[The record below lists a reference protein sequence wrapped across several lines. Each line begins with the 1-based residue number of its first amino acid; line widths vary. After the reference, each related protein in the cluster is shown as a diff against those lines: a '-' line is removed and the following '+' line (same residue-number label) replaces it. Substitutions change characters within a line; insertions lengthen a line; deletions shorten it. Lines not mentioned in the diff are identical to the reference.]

1 MAPASLRPLGQHPT
15 RGVTI
20 FFFAELFLRG
30 LGPPA
35 CAQLDHFTDKTQRAS
50 IAVTDP
56 LRRGPG
62 FRAPS
67 HFRGES
73 PPGGDHFPSAHRG
86 RFRAIFLIVF
96 GDGFVGAHLNCEGV
110 NFGPAAGAMLDP
122 VWVPLSSQ
130 KIKGF

>member
-1 MAPASLRPLGQHPT
+1 M
-15 RGVTI
+15 
-20 FFFAELFLRG
+20 
-30 LGPPA
+30 
-35 CAQLDHFTDKTQRAS
+35 
-50 IAVTDP
+50 TDP

-67 HFRGES
+67 HFWGKS

-110 NFGPAAGAMLDP
+110 NFGPAAWRHARSGLGAPFEPTKSRVFEAKLTE
-122 VWVPLSSQ
+122 LEGQ
-130 KIKGF
+130 